1 MWSSLILYVH
11 ASSQAGRFGA
21 RVREPVRGEDPSL
34 GAGRAG
40 CPGEGDCHRQVRE
53 AQGAAGP
60 ARAQGHASPAQARQR
75 EGQGLDRRRLRRAP
89 AARGPAVVYRRIRV
103 RLLLDTNALVRWHL
117 EKLRPAAVRT
127 VRRAD
132 LVAVS
137 AITAWEI
144 AIKRTVGKL
153 ELRDTVEDIVAQN
166 GFVALSVTLRHRDL
180 LRELPSHHPDPLDR
194 LLIVQ
199 ALDGGLT
206 ILTSDRAFEPYRVPV
221 VWA

>member
-1 MWSSLILYVH
+1 M
-11 ASSQAGRFGA
+11 
-21 RVREPVRGEDPSL
+21 
-34 GAGRAG
+34 
-40 CPGEGDCHRQVRE
+40 
-53 AQGAAGP
+53 
-60 ARAQGHASPAQARQR
+60 
-75 EGQGLDRRRLRRAP
+75 
-89 AARGPAVVYRRIRV
+89 

-117 EKLRPAAVRT
+117 DKLRPAAVRT

-166 GFVALSVTLRHRDL
+166 GFVALSVTIRHGDL
-180 LRELPSHHPDPLDR
+180 LRDLPWHHPDPFDR

-199 ALDGGLT
+199 ALDEGLT